1 MTPKPEPRV
10 DVNLPVRVFG
20 MGADNRPF
28 FQNAHA
34 RNVSD
39 HGAKLSGIEK
49 QLRPGDVIGIQF
61 GDKKARCKVVWV
73 VDAGEVQK
81 IEVGVRMVEGQ
92 QCPWQTELQQ
102 VQEVTSQPSPAAQS
116 DHDKRKFQRHRK

>member
-73 VDAGEVQK
+73 VDAGALKKTQIGVQLVADQ
-81 IEVGVRMVEGQ
+81 E
-92 QCPWQTELQQ
+92 CPWTAILPRPERRGRRGRH
-102 VQEVTSQPSPAAQS
+102 VA
-116 DHDKRKFQRHRK
+116 RQRRPQRAR

>member
-1 MTPKPEPRV
+1 
-10 DVNLPVRVFG
+10 

-39 HGAKLSGIEK
+39 HGAKLCGIEK

-73 VDAGEVQK
+73 VDAGT
-81 IEVGVRMVEGQ
+81 GVLYALNAATGAQVYVSFGQ
-92 QCPWQTELQQ
+92 DILGSTHRFITPA
-102 VQEVTSQPSPAAQS
+102 VANGRVYVTTDTAVVSYGL
-116 DHDKRKFQRHRK
+116 R